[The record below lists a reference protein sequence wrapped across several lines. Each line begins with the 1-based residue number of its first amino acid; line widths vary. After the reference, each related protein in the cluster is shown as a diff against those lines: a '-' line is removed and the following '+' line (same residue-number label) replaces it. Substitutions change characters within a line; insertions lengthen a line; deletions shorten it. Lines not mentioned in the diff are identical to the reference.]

1 MKKKKLMKLF
11 MTLTIILGAILMI
24 SPIGESF
31 NRLGTVEKITE
42 EEILSET
49 VIAKKNITLTFYN
62 PVRSQCDKD
71 PHITADGSKI
81 DMKKLQNGQLRWCA
95 ISRDLFQIY
104 SYGDEIWIESE
115 NPLIRG
121 YWVVKDTMAAKKK
134 NCVDLLLPVEH
145 KTGFGKEHTYI
156 KHQMPRYLA
165 EELGWEEHKEKDPH
179 YIENTLSEED
189 GLSEKMIKSR
199 VRND

>member
-1 MKKKKLMKLF
+1 MK
-11 MTLTIILGAILMI
+11 TVRIIMILAFIMSAILTFI
-24 SPIGESF
+24 PIGKSF
-31 NRLGTVEKITE
+31 SKMGTITEITE
-42 EEILSET
+42 EEILDET
-49 VIAKKNITLTFYN
+49 VIAKKNVTLTYYN
-62 PVRSQCDKD
+62 PVRSQCDND

-81 DMKKLQNGQLRWCA
+81 DMKKLRNGQLRWCA

-121 YWVVKDTMAAKKK
+121 YWIVKDTMAAKKK
-134 NCVDLLLPVEH
+134 NSVDLLLPVEH

-165 EELGWEEHKEKDPH
+165 EELGWEEHKENDPH
-179 YIENTLSEED
+179 YIENTLSGED
-189 GLSEKMIKSR
+189 GLSDKMLKSK

>member
-1 MKKKKLMKLF
+1 MK
-11 MTLTIILGAILMI
+11 A
-24 SPIGESF
+24 
-31 NRLGTVEKITE
+31 NH
-42 EEILSET
+42 
-49 VIAKKNITLTFYN
+49 N
-62 PVRSQCDKD
+62 
-71 PHITADGSKI
+71 
-81 DMKKLQNGQLRWCA
+81 CA

-104 SYGDEIWIESE
+104 NYGDEIWIESE
-115 NPLIRG
+115 NPQIRG

-145 KTGFGKEHTYI
+145 KTGFGKEYTYI

-179 YIENTLSEED
+179 YIENTLSKED
-189 GLSEKMIKSR
+189 GLSEKMLKSR

>member
-1 MKKKKLMKLF
+1 MNKKLIKLF

-24 SPIGESF
+24 SPIEKSF
-31 NRLGTVEKITE
+31 NRMGTVEEITE

-49 VIAKKNITLTFYN
+49 VIAKKNVTLTYYN

-71 PHITADGSKI
+71 PQITASGSKI

-95 ISRDLFQIY
+95 VSRDLLQIY
-104 SYGDEIWIESE
+104 NYGDEIWIESE
-115 NPLIRG
+115 NPQIRG

-134 NCVDLLLPVEH
+134 NSVDLLLPVGH
-145 KTGFGKEHTYI
+145 KTGFGKETTII

-165 EELGWEEHKEKDPH
+165 EELGWEEHKENDPH
-179 YIENTLSEED
+179 YIENTLSDED
-189 GLSEKMIKSR
+189 GLSDKMLKSR